1 MSRKG
6 KAQKKVVD
14 ELKNQLMIQA
24 ERLGIKAEYTP
35 AWFLEQETLAY
46 GQVLSELYAERS
58 NLEYEMNMLGS
69 DKKDLLIKLE
79 RLHSYIRKAEGLREK
94 TAKDFERLIDKG
106 YKITENGRKLSF
118 LDKTEV
124 KSMV

>member
-24 ERLGIKAEYTP
+24 ERLGIKAEYTS